1 MVIKQLLVNDP
12 LQYWE
17 EHFSKLTVPQNMFK
31 RAISDL

>member
-12 LQYWE
+12 FQYWE
-17 EHFSKLTVPQNMFK
+17 EDFYKLTVPQNMFK